1 MTTEPCIYKTKTLN
15 SQDVTVN
22 PPYTHPKERS
32 NSKYYSFHRK
42 HYPPPN
48 STRSRNPNSLVLT
61 QIKFKSQFEFAP
73 RATTESEFLDLVDS
87 GGKAFL
93 VENVVTDC
101 TGWRRPIGCL
111 IFKGLVPQ
119 KSLINSDL
127 FYGKWLATKASYG
140 SSPSCT
146 NSSKWYQRSH
156 RSRSRSYIDRLVGCV
171 YVYKILSAVSSLL
184 DG

>member
-119 KSLINSDL
+119 KSLINSGSFTENDL
-127 FYGKWLATKASYG
+127 RLRHPMGHRHPVPIVRNDTSDLIALA
-140 SSPSCT
+140 
-146 NSSKWYQRSH
+146 
-156 RSRSRSYIDRLVGCV
+156 LVP
-171 YVYKILSAVSSLL
+171 I
-184 DG
+184 